1 MAHLLK
7 KKGLGNFSILF
18 LTQCTVMIF
27 AGKGDI
33 LTKPVRRGK
42 GICLFFGRKFDF
54 GKEKRGEITGEDI
67 KLDREMIFVR
77 DAVAFFCDNAPICL
91 FEQMAVGFLGNAFSS
106 ESCRQP
112 SSGDAHRIPS
122 SAADCIPPAPSVL
135 WICRS
140 GCSHQHLCGHGQPVR
155 CIDKP
160 AQVCGA
166 DKLQGD
172 SEAYESDICVQF
184 PWESPPY
191 TFINSIAEF
200 FGGDKAESC
209 HFCRL
214 LLQWGTSGK
223 RKDGQDY
230 E

>member
-1 MAHLLK
+1 MWSQMYRMAHLRK

-54 GKEKRGEITGEDI
+54 GKEKRGEITGEDV

-77 DAVAFFCDNAPICL
+77 DAVAFFCDNAPVCL
-91 FEQMAVGFLGNAFSS
+91 FAQMAVGFLGKRKIMFFTHH
-106 ESCRQP
+106 QTF
-112 SSGDAHRIPS
+112 GF
-122 SAADCIPPAPSVL
+122 
-135 WICRS
+135 
-140 GCSHQHLCGHGQPVR
+140 SHQHLCGHGQPVR

-172 SEAYESDICVQF
+172 PEAYESDICVRF

-200 FGGDKAESC
+200 FRGDKAESC

>member
-1 MAHLLK
+1 MWSQMYRMAHLRK

-18 LTQCTVMIF
+18 LTQCTVVIF

-33 LTKPVRRGK
+33 LTKPVRWGK
-42 GICLFFGRKFDF
+42 GICLFFGREFDF

-77 DAVAFFCDNAPICL
+77 DAVAFFCDNAPVCL
-91 FEQMAVGFLGNAFSS
+91 FAQMAVGFLGKRKIMFFTHHQTFGFVGQDVVIS
-106 ESCRQP
+106 
-112 SSGDAHRIPS
+112 IP
-122 SAADCIPPAPSVL
+122 ADTDNRFGA
-135 WICRS
+135 
-140 GCSHQHLCGHGQPVR
+140 
-155 CIDKP
+155 DKP

-166 DKLQGD
+166 DKIQGD
-172 SEAYESDICVQF
+172 PEAYESDICVQF

>member
-1 MAHLLK
+1 MYRMAHLRK

-54 GKEKRGEITGEDI
+54 GKEKWGEITGEDI
-67 KLDREMIFVR
+67 KLDREMISVR
-77 DAVAFFCDNAPICL
+77 DAVAFFCDNAPVCL
-91 FEQMAVGFLGNAFSS
+91 FAQMAVGFLGKRKDYVLHASS
-106 ESCRQP
+106 
-112 SSGDAHRIPS
+112 D
-122 SAADCIPPAPSVL
+122 L

-172 SEAYESDICVQF
+172 PEAYESDICVQF

-200 FGGDKAESC
+200 FRGDKAESC